1 MRVAASLA
9 LLCFNLLAQVHP
21 KHWTP
26 ALSMSVKN
34 VDAVRPSPDGRW
46 VACSVS
52 TAVMT
57 ADKSEY
63 LSQIHLLSM
72 DGKQDR
78 ELTRGDKSSKDPRWS
93 PDGTRIAFLSSRSG
107 KVNVYVLSLE
117 GGDPEQVTDLPS
129 DAQALAWSPD
139 GTRIAFLS
147 SDPKTE
153 EEELRLKGKDDAH
166 WVEEDLKFT
175 RLYVID
181 VAKDSEGKRLPR
193 KLTPEPREVM
203 DFDWSPDGRMIAFA
217 HCRSSKADH
226 WTTSDVSVVELASGN
241 IRPLASSGAA
251 EQQPKWS
258 RDGKTIACAVSVDIP
273 ARWAQHNRIALYPSQ
288 GGAPRFLPD
297 SFDGQPQLIG
307 WSGDGHYLL
316 FHEARGTVTGLYA
329 QQIDTGAI
337 LRLDLGER
345 VGTAFSLDPRGLA
358 LGMTLRDTS
367 HPPEAFLS
375 PISGFRPVQLSRVN
389 ADLPSLPIGRTEV
402 IQWKGADG
410 QDIEGLLSLPDVR
423 PGTRVPLLLNVHG
436 GPMGVFAQTFTASP
450 GNYPIA
456 AFTARG
462 IAVLRPNP
470 RGSSGYGVAFRRA
483 NVKDWGGKDY
493 IDLMN
498 GVDKVIEMGVADPD
512 RLGVMGWS
520 YGGFM
525 SSWIITQTNRFK
537 AASIGAAVTELTSFN
552 GTTDISGFGP
562 DFFGG
567 DHWETP
573 AIYATHA
580 SMTQIGKARTP
591 TLIQHCEGDIRVP
604 IGQSYMLYN
613 ALKRQGVEVRM
624 LSVPRQGHNPTE
636 PKATLKIMET
646 NLEWFIS
653 KLLKAEPTKP

>member
-1 MRVAASLA
+1 MRVPALLA
-9 LLCFNLLAQVHP
+9 LACLSATAQERP
-21 KHWTP
+21 RQWTP
-26 ALSMSVKN
+26 ELSMKVRN
-34 VDAVRPSPDGRW
+34 IDAVRPSPLGRW

-63 LSQIHLLSM
+63 LSQIHLLST
-72 DGKQDR
+72 DGKIDR
-78 ELTRGDKSSKDPRWS
+78 ELTRGDKSSKDPQWS

-107 KVNVYVLSLE
+107 KVNVFALSLE
-117 GGDPEQVTDLPS
+117 GGDPEQLTDLKA
-129 DAQALAWSPD
+129 DVQAFAWSPD
-139 GTRIAFLS
+139 GTSIAFLS
-147 SDPKTE
+147 ADPKTE
-153 EEELRLKGKDDAH
+153 EEEQLAKGKNDAH

-175 RLYVID
+175 RLYV
-181 VAKDSEGKRLPR
+181 VNLAADSEGKRPAR
-193 KLTPEPREVM
+193 KLTPEPREVT
-203 DFDWSPDGRMIAFA
+203 DFDWSPDGRAIAYA

-226 WTTSDVSVVELASGN
+226 WTTSDIAVVELASGN
-241 IRPLASSGAA
+241 IRALASTGAA

-258 RDGKTIACAVSVDIP
+258 RDGKTIACTVSADVP
-273 ARWAQHNRIALYPSQ
+273 ARWTTHNRIALYPSQ
-288 GGAPRFLPD
+288 GGAPRLLPE

-307 WSGDGHYLL
+307 WSGDRHHLL

-329 QQIDTGAI
+329 QNIDSGAL

-345 VGTAFSLDPRGLA
+345 IGTAFALDPRGLT
-358 LGMTLRDTS
+358 LGMTLRDTT
-367 HPPEAFLS
+367 HAPEASFS
-375 PISGFRPVQLSRVN
+375 PVSGFRPTQISQVN

-402 IQWKGADG
+402 IRWKGAEG
-410 QDIEGLLSLPDVR
+410 QEIEGLLSLPEMK
-423 PGTRVPLLLNVHG
+423 PGTRVPLILNVHG
-436 GPMGVFAQTFTASP
+436 GPTGVFAQTFTASP

-456 AFTARG
+456 SFNARG

-470 RGSSGYGVAFRRA
+470 RGSSGYGAAFRQA

-525 SSWIITQTNRFK
+525 SSWIITQSNRFK
-537 AASIGAAVTELTSFN
+537 AASIGAAVTELASFN

-562 DFFGG
+562 DYFGG
-567 DHWETP
+567 DHWEVP
-573 AIYATHA
+573 AFYASHA

-591 TLIQHCEGDIRVP
+591 SLIQHCEGDIRVP
-604 IGQSYMLYN
+604 IGQSQMLFN

-646 NLEWFIS
+646 NLEWFTA
-653 KLLKAEPTKP
+653 KLLKAEPGKP